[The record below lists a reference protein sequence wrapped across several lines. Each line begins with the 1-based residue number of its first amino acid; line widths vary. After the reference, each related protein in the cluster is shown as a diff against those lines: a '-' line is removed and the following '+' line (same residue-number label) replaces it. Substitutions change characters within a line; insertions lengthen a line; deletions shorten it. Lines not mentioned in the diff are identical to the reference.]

1 MIFTGD
7 GAARYELELQPE
19 GDTVIEE
26 GNEVFFLAAK
36 DDIRQF
42 MAEIRREEKPVRRV
56 VNAGGGA
63 GSVCADAWAT
73 GAKAHLGIMVPDFP
87 NFFMLYGPNTNL
99 GQNSIIYMLESQ
111 IGHVMRCLKQM
122 DRSKATHVDVADE
135 VYQGPTAGVQRELA
149 RTVRA
154 SYKSWYVDAR
164 GHNVSNWPG
173 STLTYRW
180 LTRWRTLDA
189 YGFTQQGEA

>member
-1 MIFTGD
+1 LIFTGD

-26 GNEVFFLAAK
+26 GDEVFFLAAK

-42 MAEIRREEKPVRRV
+42 MAEIRREENRTPRGERR
-56 VNAGGGA
+56 GRRGKRLR
-63 GSVCADAWAT
+63 DAWAT

-111 IGHVMRCLKQM
+111 IAHVMRCLKQM

-149 RTVRA
+149 RTVWA

-164 GHNVSNWPG
+164 GHLS
-173 STLTYRW
+173 LIHI
-180 LTRWRTLDA
+180 
-189 YGFTQQGEA
+189 

>member
-1 MIFTGD
+1 LIFTGD

-26 GNEVFFLAAK
+26 GDEVFFLAAK

-42 MAEIRREEKPVRRV
+42 MAEIRREENRTPRGERR
-56 VNAGGGA
+56 GRRGKRLR
-63 GSVCADAWAT
+63 DAWAT

-87 NFFMLYGPNTNL
+87 NFFMLYGPN
-99 GQNSIIYMLESQ
+99 SIIYMLESQ
-111 IGHVMRCLKQM
+111 IAHVMRCLKQM

-149 RTVRA
+149 RTVWA

-180 LTRWRTLDA
+180 LTRWPTLDA
-189 YGFTQQGEA
+189 YRFTQQGEA

>member
-26 GNEVFFLAAK
+26 GDEVFFLAAK

-42 MAEIRREEKPVRRV
+42 MAEIRREENRTPRGERR
-56 VNAGGGA
+56 GRRGKRLR
-63 GSVCADAWAT
+63 DAWAT

-99 GQNSIIYMLESQ
+99 GQNSIIYLLESQ
-111 IGHVMRCLKQM
+111 IAHVMRCLKQM

-149 RTVRA
+149 RTVWA

-180 LTRWRTLDA
+180 LTRWPTLDA
-189 YGFTQQGEA
+189 YRFTQQGEA